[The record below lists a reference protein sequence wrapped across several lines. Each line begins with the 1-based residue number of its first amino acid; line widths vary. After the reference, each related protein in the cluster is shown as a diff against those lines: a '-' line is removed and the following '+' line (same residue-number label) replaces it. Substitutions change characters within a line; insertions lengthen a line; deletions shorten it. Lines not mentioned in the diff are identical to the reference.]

1 MTLLNKAKW
10 ILGITLIFGLIATT
24 NLLDR
29 HNFAQLNESV
39 ISIYEDRLVAKDI
52 ILDIHKFMLEKKMA
66 IASSDEDF
74 YTQRNAA
81 IDHELTILLERFE
94 GTKPTKDEALVLE
107 DMQGNVALL
116 LKAEESLT
124 PEEFGQNDEL
134 INLINQIEFNLEDL
148 SDIQIREGRKQV
160 SISQRASNA
169 VEFFTQLEIGILILL
184 AIMVQ
189 VIILYKPKKEEY

>member
-10 ILGITLIFGLIATT
+10 ILGITLVFGLIATT

-52 ILDIHKFMLEKKMA
+52 ILDIHKFMLEKKIA
-66 IASSDEDF
+66 ISTSDTDF
-74 YTQRNAA
+74 YSQRNGA
-81 IDHELTILLERFE
+81 IDHELVILLERFE
-94 GTKPTKDEALVLE
+94 STNPTEDEAFVFQDLKKNI
-107 DMQGNVALL
+107 DLL
-116 LKAEESLT
+116 LKEEEKIDAEA
-124 PEEFGQNDEL
+124 FARNNNL

-160 SISQRASNA
+160 AISKRASSSID
-169 VEFFTQLEIGILILL
+169 FFTQLEIGILILL

-189 VIILYKPKKEEY
+189 VIILYKPKEQR